1 MHNKYKLFVISHTHW
16 DREWYQTFQV
26 FRKRL
31 VYLIDELIDHME
43 KDNDY
48 KYFHMDG
55 QTIMLEDYLQIRPE
69 NKERLEKLI
78 RQGRIIIGPWY
89 VMPDEF
95 LVSGESLI
103 RNLKKGFDTS
113 SEYGVE
119 PMKNGYLV
127 DIFGHNGQMPQILK
141 GFGIDSAALF
151 RGIGDYPKDAF
162 RWVGADGSEVFCLK
176 FDKERSYSNF
186 YFAIRWPFEGRDYE
200 KDELITRMEELLNYS
215 KGLAVSNNLLMMD
228 GVDHME
234 IEPRLPEVLSILNE
248 NMEGVKLV
256 QSTIEEYVKA
266 LKESNAEFEE
276 IKGELY
282 RLGKD
287 GINNSILRNV
297 LSSMIHLKQM
307 NNECEILL
315 TRWVEPFD
323 VAAGYIKPQN
333 NKRFIEEA
341 WNNLLKNHPHDS
353 ICGCSITQVHK
364 DMIYRF
370 DQVKEISEEMIR
382 HEFNEIVSSINT
394 KSLDKPF
401 SIVLF
406 NGSQKDFEGVVEVE
420 LEFPVDSQD
429 NFKIFDCAGNEV
441 PYQVLSVRKGCLKE
455 EYGVRKLIGFFQK
468 DYYRVAF
475 NAYIP
480 SVGYNAYGYEEYK
493 NIWPPRGDYTY
504 KVFHKPVRYLGNMQ
518 VAYRTWENEY
528 LKVTVELNGS
538 LCVINRKTGKVY
550 RDILAFEDAGDIGDA
565 WRYIKPIKD
574 SKISSIEGKVDFS
587 VEHDGLYI
595 TRWKIIHHM
604 NIPLKMEE
612 SGRERSTEIG
622 ELKIVTFIEMKKGS
636 SKLEFTTFI
645 NNELC
650 EHRVRALFPCNI
662 NADRFFTST
671 PFCLQERGV
680 EKLDWSDYNETE
692 TGVVPNQ
699 GIAVIKDEKDC
710 LAIYNR
716 GLYELE
722 VMEDESRTIALTLF
736 RSFKKE
742 VFRDVG
748 EISFMKMEMKFEY
761 ALDFRDGNVNL
772 EELMIDGEAYRTGIK
787 AVCTGSH
794 EGLLRLSNSFLSVN
808 IPGAVLS
815 ALKRGNGGM
824 TIVRIYNCTKK
835 ETSGSIAFFKPL
847 SRAFLLNLN
856 EEVTGDMVYKEN
868 MIYVQ
873 MKPWKIMTMGV
884 LYSE

>member
-1 MHNKYKLFVISHTHW
+1 MYNVHKKYKLFVISHTHW

-31 VYLIDELIDHME
+31 VYLIDELIEHME
-43 KDNDY
+43 RDYDY

-55 QTIMLEDYLQIRPE
+55 QTIVLEDYLQIRPE
-69 NKERLEKLI
+69 NKERLERLI

-103 RNLKKGFDTS
+103 RNLAKGFEIS
-113 SEYGVE
+113 GAYGVE

-127 DIFGHNGQMPQILK
+127 DIFGHNSQMPQILN
-141 GFGIDSAALF
+141 GFGIDSAVLF
-151 RGIGDYPKDAF
+151 RGIGDYHKDTF
-162 RWVGADGSEVFCLK
+162 RWAGTDGSEVLCLK
-176 FDKERSYSNF
+176 LDKERSYSNF
-186 YFAIRWPFEGRDYE
+186 YFAIRWPFEGRNYE
-200 KDELITRMEELLNYS
+200 KNELIKRMEELLSYS
-215 KGLAVSNNLLMMD
+215 KEPAVSN
-228 GVDHME
+228 
-234 IEPRLPEVLSILNE
+234 
-248 NMEGVKLV
+248 K
-256 QSTIEEYVKA
+256 
-266 LKESNAEFEE
+266 
-276 IKGELY
+276 
-282 RLGKD
+282 
-287 GINNSILRNV
+287 
-297 LSSMIHLKQM
+297 
-307 NNECEILL
+307 
-315 TRWVEPFD
+315 
-323 VAAGYIKPQN
+323 
-333 NKRFIEEA
+333 
-341 WNNLLKNHPHDS
+341 
-353 ICGCSITQVHK
+353 
-364 DMIYRF
+364 
-370 DQVKEISEEMIR
+370 
-382 HEFNEIVSSINT
+382 
-394 KSLDKPF
+394 
-401 SIVLF
+401 
-406 NGSQKDFEGVVEVE
+406 
-420 LEFPVDSQD
+420 
-429 NFKIFDCAGNEV
+429 
-441 PYQVLSVRKGCLKE
+441 
-455 EYGVRKLIGFFQK
+455 
-468 DYYRVAF
+468 
-475 NAYIP
+475 
-480 SVGYNAYGYEEYK
+480 
-493 NIWPPRGDYTY
+493 
-504 KVFHKPVRYLGNMQ
+504 
-518 VAYRTWENEY
+518 
-528 LKVTVELNGS
+528 
-538 LCVINRKTGKVY
+538 
-550 RDILAFEDAGDIGDA
+550 
-565 WRYIKPIKD
+565 
-574 SKISSIEGKVDFS
+574 
-587 VEHDGLYI
+587 HDGLYI

-671 PFCLQERGV
+671 PFCLQERAV

-748 EISFMKMEMKFEY
+748 EMSFMKMEMKFEY

-787 AVCTGSH
+787 TVCTGSH